1 MALRQTL
8 GLPALSAASIVADMR
23 GLFRAGLAATRRF
36 WAAQGREFCEA
47 VLGPFLI
54 QRSLLIVVVCFASLL
69 IPHGLGFEALPGSAL
84 FGGWLR
90 WDSQHY
96 LLIAAQGYGVTPW
109 GDPNGFFPLYPWL
122 VRGLSW
128 VLPLPVAALLVA
140 NVAALVAL
148 GLLYSLV
155 SRMVGDELGRR
166 SVWVLLLFPTS
177 FFLTAGYSESTYLVC
192 AIGAVL
198 AWQAGRHGW
207 ATVAAVGAV
216 MARPVG
222 VFALTIP
229 FVVGWL
235 IRGRDRKQAP
245 WLCLGA
251 LVGAGAILLTYQLAL
266 GDPLGFL
273 HARTVQ
279 HLRVFSPFPGPD
291 SYWDVLWNEG
301 VGPNL
306 MRRLLNWSAIALAGV
321 AAVTLWRWREFEL
334 ALLTVV
340 SIAVPVYFHGGLFD
354 AASMA
359 RYVLACFPMFI
370 VLAKWLPR
378 GNGARAYDLG
388 AQMFQIALAIMFATW
403 RWVE

>member
-1 MALRQTL
+1 
-8 GLPALSAASIVADMR
+8 MR
-23 GLFRAGLAATRRF
+23 GFFGSGIAVTGRF
-36 WAAQGREFCEA
+36 WATHGRELGEA
-47 VLGPFLI
+47 VLKPFLI
-54 QRSLLIVVVCFASLL
+54 QRSLLIVAVCFASLL
-69 IPHGLGFEALPGSAL
+69 LPHGPGFHALPRSVL
-84 FGGWLR
+84 FDGWLR

-96 LLIAAQGYGVTPW
+96 LLIAAQGYGTTAW
-109 GDPNGFFPLYPWL
+109 GDSNGFFPLYPWL

-128 VLPLPVAALLVA
+128 VVPLPVAALLIA
-140 NVAALVAL
+140 NVAAVVAL
-148 GLLYSLV
+148 GLLYTLAR
-155 SRMVGDELGRR
+155 RMYGDELGRR

-207 ATVAAVGAV
+207 AAVAAVGAV

-235 IRGRDRKQAP
+235 VRGRDRKFAP

-251 LVGAGAILLTYQLAL
+251 LAGAGAILLTYQIAV

-279 HLRVFSPFPGPD
+279 SLRVFSSLPDPD
-291 SYWDVLWNEG
+291 SHWYWEVLWDEG

-306 MRRLLNWSAIALAGV
+306 MRRLLNWSAVALVGV
-321 AAVTLWRWREFEL
+321 AALTLWRWREFEL
-334 ALLTVV
+334 ALLAAI

-359 RYVLACFPMFI
+359 RYALACFPVFL
-370 VLAKWLPR
+370 VLTKWFPQ
-378 GNGARAYDLG
+378 GSGARAYDLG
-388 AQMFQIALAIMFATW
+388 AQMFQIVLAIMFATW